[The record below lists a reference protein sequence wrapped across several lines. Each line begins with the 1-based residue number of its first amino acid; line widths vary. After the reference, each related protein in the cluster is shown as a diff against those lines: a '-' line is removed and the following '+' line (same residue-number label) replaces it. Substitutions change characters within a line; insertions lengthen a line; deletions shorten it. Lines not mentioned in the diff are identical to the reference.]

1 MKKSL
6 ITLAIAGSFAA
17 TANAQT
23 AVSMYGIV
31 DMGLV
36 SERGA
41 AAGSVQKVTSGAQSG
56 TRLGVKGTEDLGGNL
71 KGLFVLETGIAADQ
85 GGFNQGG
92 VAFARQSFVGLQGD
106 FGTVTLGRQY
116 TPYFLTLNGVDPFAS
131 GMAGA
136 AINVMANSGI
146 RMSNTVKYASPIFAG
161 GFSGDLAYGFGEIQG
176 DAGASRQIGGSIG
189 YAVAP
194 FTVRLA
200 HHNKENSVGTGTSKS
215 TLLAA
220 TWDFTIAKAFVAFA
234 DHDGTES
241 SPLPGLAPF
250 KAANPAPAPT
260 AADPFP
266 TAPSYQPFGANVS
279 ASAKSRDF
287 LIGASV
293 PFGSHTFIASY
304 IRKDDRT
311 AANRDANQFGLGYT
325 YTLSK
330 RTNIYAA
337 WASIDN
343 KNGAGYTVGN
353 NSEAGSGDS
362 AFNLGVRHIF

>member
-36 SERGA
+36 SERGG

-136 AINVMANSGI
+136 ALNVMANSGI
-146 RMSNTVKYASPIFAG
+146 RMNNTIKYASPIFG
-161 GFSGDLAYGFGEIQG
+161 GGISGDLAYGFGEIQG
-176 DAGASRQIGGSIG
+176 DSSARRQIGGSIG

-200 HHNKENSVGTGTSKS
+200 HHNKGNVYDTGTSKS
-215 TLLAA
+215 TMLAA
-220 TWDFTIAKAFVAFA
+220 TWDLTAVKVFAAFA
-234 DHDGTES
+234 DHDGAES
-241 SPLPGLAPF
+241 SPTPVLAGL
-250 KAANPAPAPT
+250 NPASS
-260 AADPFP
+260 AAAVI
-266 TAPSYQPFGANVS
+266 TPFGTQVS
-279 ASAKSRDF
+279 NSAKSRDF

-343 KNGAGYTVGN
+343 KNGASYTVGN